1 MRLGRSDRLFLSS
14 TVCAT
19 KYRLKCR
26 CYIWASLHSASR
38 AWCRTVGDINSRR
51 LFPKLIMSA
60 MIIKATFSATKKPY
74 FTCIFCGVKI
84 YRSWTLPL
92 SDNIYR
98 SNLIINSAGQWP
110 VTGTNVEAWLWDVTL
125 YSVVTQRLV
134 KAISCTV
141 QCVLCRLSN
150 KHDIR

>member
-38 AWCRTVGDINSRR
+38 AWCRTVGDIDSRR

-60 MIIKATFSATKKPY
+60 MIIKATFSTTKKPY

-92 SDNIYR
+92 SDDIYR
-98 SNLIINSAGQWP
+98 SNLIILLVNDQWLALMSRLGCEMLHCT
-110 VTGTNVEAWLWDVTL
+110 VLWH
-125 YSVVTQRLV
+125 RLV